1 MQYIGID
8 GCKAG
13 WVLVGLD
20 EQGRAGYALLNAID
34 ELSAY
39 VEKAQCILID
49 IPIGLK
55 TRQPDE
61 RSCDKQARKLLSPH
75 RGSSVF
81 PVPSRCALHCNDY
94 REALARNRECTGRGI
109 TRQTFNIMPKIREVD
124 SYLQKLKQRKIIH
137 EMHPEVCF
145 WALNDQ
151 QAMQTK
157 KRSQDGFEERL
168 AILNQFI
175 PDVGRFIEQVMQLT
189 LRKQVARDDIVDALV
204 GAVTA
209 SHYRQLQTIP
219 EQPEVDDKGL
229 PMEIVYA
236 IP

>member
-1 MQYIGID
+1 MKYIGID

-13 WVLVGLD
+13 WLLTGLD
-20 EQGRAGYALLNAID
+20 EQGRLGLVLLSSIG
-34 ELSAY
+34 ELSRY
-39 VEKAQCILID
+39 LENTECILID
-49 IPIGLK
+49 IPIGLR
-55 TRQPDE
+55 TRHTEE
-61 RSCDKQARKLLSPH
+61 RTCDSQARKLLSPH

-81 PVPSRCALHCNDY
+81 PVPSRCALNCHNY

-109 TRQTFNIMPKIREVD
+109 TKQTFNIMPKIREVD
-124 SYLQKLKQRKIIH
+124 SYLQKLDKRKIIH

-151 QAMQTK
+151 RPMQTK
-157 KRSQDGFEERL
+157 KREQDGFEERL

-175 PDVGRFIEQVMQLT
+175 PDAGVFIEQVMQQT

-204 GAVTA
+204 GVVTA
-209 SHYRQLQTIP
+209 SHANQLQSIP
-219 EQPEVDDKGL
+219 EHPELDETGL

>member
-1 MQYIGID
+1 MKYIGID

-13 WVLVGLD
+13 WLLVGLS
-20 EQGRAGYALLNAID
+20 EQGKAGYVLLDTID

-39 VEKAQCILID
+39 LEKAQCILID
-49 IPIGLK
+49 IPIGLR
-55 TRQPDE
+55 TRHPEE
-61 RSCDKQARKLLSPH
+61 RTCDRQARKLLSPH

-81 PVPSRCALHCNDY
+81 PVPSRCALECKDY

-109 TRQTFNIMPKIREVD
+109 TKQTFNIMPKIREVD
-124 SYLQKLKQRKIIH
+124 SYLQRLESRGLIR

-145 WALNDQ
+145 RALNDQ
-151 QAMQTK
+151 QPMRHK
-157 KRSQDGFEERL
+157 KRQQQGFEERL
-168 AILNQFI
+168 AILNRFVA
-175 PDVGRFIEQVMQLT
+175 DAGLFIEQVMQQT

-209 SHYRQLQTIP
+209 SHANRLQSIP
-219 EQPEVDDKGL
+219 EHPEVDETGL